1 MRLIAR
7 LFPLAAYRTTI
18 DRERAVLVYA
28 INMLMLIGVLVFG
41 VSTRL
46 LGGSIILQ
54 RYAGGTVLLWGVAL
68 CLSAVLSVALTRV
81 GRMRAGALVVVVI
94 TAVLLNFP
102 AIQTGYYNTGQVLLV
117 AFVVLMAALLLGN
130 FGLILGGVMATSFL
144 VLGYIVRVSLPPP
157 DASNNLNAFVNSMVM
172 MVLIIFVAYLFLR
185 YARLSRA
192 EGVMITQEDRFRLA
206 QITSRVTQ
214 GIARRS
220 DLSDVLSV
228 AVDLV
233 RDSYPDIYHVQIFL
247 LDETRE
253 QARLAASTGEVGR
266 LLIQRRHSLSVGSQ
280 SVIGTVTASGKPVV
294 ARAGEQGIHKR
305 NEFLPETATEA
316 AFPLRLGDDIIGAL
330 DLQSKMGDIF
340 RDEDLPVFQS
350 LADHIAIAIDNA
362 HLFEQTAER
371 LHENQR
377 LVEQTRLAAEE
388 VERLNRRLTGRSWDE
403 YLQQR
408 TQQPGI
414 GLNLADM
421 TTTPQEEWTPALQQ
435 AVRFNHLVQEQE
447 THGGQVVA
455 VPLRVRGQV
464 IGAMEFE
471 LDGAGNLSPED
482 VTLLE
487 EVGEQLGMAAE
498 TNRLFE
504 GSQRLAQREALVNE
518 IATRLQTSTSVEM
531 TLNVAARSLK
541 EALKAERV
549 SIRLG
554 ARPASVPPPATQPK
568 ANGEAQ

>member
-1 MRLIAR
+1 MRLTERI
-7 LFPLAAYRTTI
+7 FPLTAYRSTI
-18 DRERAVLVYA
+18 ARERAVLVYA
-28 INMLMLIGVLVFG
+28 INILLVAGVLVFG
-41 VSTRL
+41 VSTRA
-46 LGGSIILQ
+46 LGGSTILQ
-54 RYAGGTVLLWGVAL
+54 RYAGGAIALWVLAL
-68 CLSAVLSVALTRV
+68 GLSAALSIALTRI
-81 GRMRAGALVVVVI
+81 GRMRAGALVVVVM
-94 TAVLLNFP
+94 TAIILNFP

-130 FGLILGGVMATSFL
+130 FGLIVGGVLATSFL
-144 VLGYIVRVSLPPP
+144 VLGYAVRVTLPPP
-157 DASNNLNAFVNSMVM
+157 DTSNNLNAFSNSMVM
-172 MVLIIFVAYLFLR
+172 IALIIAIAYLFLR

-192 EGVMITQEDRFRLA
+192 EGVMVTQEDRFRLA
-206 QITSRVTQ
+206 QITSQVTQ

-220 DLSDVLSV
+220 DLSDVLNV

-233 RDSYPDIYHVQIFL
+233 RDSYPDVYHVQIFL
-247 LDETRE
+247 IEDTGE

-266 LLIQRRHSLSVGSQ
+266 LLLQRRHGLAVGSQ
-280 SVIGTVTASGKPVV
+280 SVIGQVTASGKPVV
-294 ARAGEQGIHKR
+294 ARAGEKTIHKR
-305 NEFLPETATEA
+305 NEFLPDTAAEA
-316 AFPLRLGDDIIGAL
+316 AFPLRLGDTIIGAL
-330 DLQSKMGDIF
+330 DLQSKLGDVF
-340 RDEDLPVFQS
+340 REEDLPVFQS

-362 HLFEQTAER
+362 RLFEQTAER
-371 LHENQR
+371 MHDNQQ
-377 LVEQTRLAAEE
+377 LMEQTRLAAQE

-403 YLQQR
+403 YLQQGA
-408 TQQPGI
+408 QSQGV

-421 TTTPQEEWTPALQQ
+421 TTTPQQEWTPALQQ
-435 AVRFNHLVQEQE
+435 AMRFNHLVQEME
-447 THGGQVVA
+447 SRGGQVIA

-471 LDGAGNLSPED
+471 LDGTGNLSPED

-504 GSQRLAQREALVNE
+504 SSQRLAQREALVNE

-554 ARPASVPPPATQPK
+554 PRPSEGDAAAHVGDEGAR
-568 ANGEAQ
+568 